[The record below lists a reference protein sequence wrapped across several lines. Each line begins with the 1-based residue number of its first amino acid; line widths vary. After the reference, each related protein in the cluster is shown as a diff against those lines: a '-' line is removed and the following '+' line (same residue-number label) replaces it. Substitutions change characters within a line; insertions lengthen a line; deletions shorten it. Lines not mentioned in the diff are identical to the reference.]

1 MKFKIFSGEMHKK
14 WDVSHWERKSNPQEY
29 KVIFVFKHFTTS
41 VFLVATFLSLLF
53 EMHRI

>member
-1 MKFKIFSGEMHKK
+1 MKFKIFSGEMHKR